1 MSSDSVSGTRGLP
14 VTKGILV
21 SKRAG
26 LVDTLENMLSGGQQ
40 EAILTATLAAAE
52 LSLGNRLIDVG
63 CGTGKLAI
71 AAARRVGAA
80 GKVIGIDATPEMIH
94 LALLRATEERSSAQF
109 HLGVAE
115 SLPAETASMDAV
127 TSSYFFHHLPSDV
140 KHVAMHEMWR
150 VLKPGG
156 RLVITDY
163 GRPRNLLGYI
173 ASFPMRFDFHEYVR
187 PQLRGELE
195 WIIDS
200 EGFGTPKVKAL
211 FLGYIGVLQ
220 LIKPR

>member
-1 MSSDSVSGTRGLP
+1 MKTDAILATKGLLVSG
-14 VTKGILV
+14 
-21 SKRAG
+21 RAG
-26 LVDTLENMLSGGQQ
+26 LVDTLENMISVGQQ

-52 LSLGNRLIDVG
+52 LSPGQTLIDVG
-63 CGTGKLAI
+63 CGTGKLAV
-71 AAARRVGAA
+71 AAARQVGPTGTAL
-80 GKVIGIDATPEMIH
+80 GVDATPEMID
-94 LALLRATEERSSAQF
+94 LALARAADEGSSAQF
-109 HLGVAE
+109 RLGVAE

-127 TSSYFFHHLPSDV
+127 TSSYFFHHLPSEV

-163 GRPRNLLGYI
+163 GRPRTLFGYVT
-173 ASFPMRFDFHEYVR
+173 SFPMRFDFHEYVR

-195 WIIDS
+195 WIIES
-200 EGFGTPKVKAL
+200 EGFGTPTVAAL

>member
-1 MSSDSVSGTRGLP
+1 MKCDVIPATRGL
-14 VTKGILV
+14 LV
-21 SKRAG
+21 SGRAG
-26 LVDTLENMLSGGQQ
+26 LVDTLENMISGGQQ

-52 LSLGNRLIDVG
+52 LSPGHRLIDVG
-63 CGTGKLAI
+63 CGTGKLAV
-71 AAARRVGAA
+71 AAARQVGPA
-80 GKVIGIDATPEMIH
+80 GKALGVDATPEMID
-94 LALLRATEERSSAQF
+94 LALTRAAEERSSAQF
-109 HLGVAE
+109 RLGVAE

-127 TSSYFFHHLPSDV
+127 TSSYFFHHLPSEV

-150 VLKPGG
+150 ALKPGG

-163 GRPRNLLGYI
+163 GRPRTLFGYV

-187 PQLRGELE
+187 TQLRGELE

-200 EGFGTPKVKAL
+200 EGFGTPRVKAL

-220 LIKPR
+220 LIKPL